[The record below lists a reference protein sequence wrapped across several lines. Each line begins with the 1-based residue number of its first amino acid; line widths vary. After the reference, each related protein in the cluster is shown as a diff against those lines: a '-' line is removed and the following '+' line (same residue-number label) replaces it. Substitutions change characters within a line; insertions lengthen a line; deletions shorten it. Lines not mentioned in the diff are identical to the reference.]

1 MSSKKFRLAI
11 YSKCME
17 SRTSPTIFDT
27 ETDIACR
34 NRSKADYPFM
44 TDALLAS
51 SLGNGSPTATVI
63 RILYTPTRSAVP
75 QFYNLF
81 RHQAVKRGGFRQ
93 TEYDIALHMA
103 VTSCVIRRF
112 IIVYQVLGRKSS
124 TPFVVGSHAAV
135 CQQVVSKCFLQ
146 SLSQQSHMQR
156 VGGMDKSPTIR
167 RQVK

>member
-17 SRTSPTIFDT
+17 CRTSPTIFDT
-27 ETDIACR
+27 ETNITCR
-34 NRSKADYPFM
+34 NRSKANYPFM
-44 TDALLAS
+44 TDALFAS

-93 TEYDIALHMA
+93 TEYDIALHMP
-103 VTSCVIRRF
+103 VTSR
-112 IIVYQVLGRKSS
+112 IISNVSS
-124 TPFVVGSHAAV
+124 
-135 CQQVVSKCFLQ
+135 
-146 SLSQQSHMQR
+146 
-156 VGGMDKSPTIR
+156 I
-167 RQVK
+167 